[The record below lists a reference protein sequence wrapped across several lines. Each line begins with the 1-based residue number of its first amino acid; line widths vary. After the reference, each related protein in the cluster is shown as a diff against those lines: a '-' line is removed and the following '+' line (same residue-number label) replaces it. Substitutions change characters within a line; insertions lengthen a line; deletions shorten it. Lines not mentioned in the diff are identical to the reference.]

1 MNKYK
6 IEIKWALIFVGMMLL
21 WMLMEKL
28 AGFHDVHIDQHAIV
42 TNFIAIPAV
51 AIYIL
56 ALLDKRKNFYNGYMS
71 YKQGFISGAIIT
83 LIVTL
88 FSPLV
93 QYITSTII
101 SPDYFTNMI
110 EYSVENDLM
119 ARQEAVDFFN
129 LNSYLIQTL
138 IGTPIMGLLTTAIV
152 AFFTKKTKPG
162 VKL

>member
-1 MNKYK
+1 
-6 IEIKWALIFVGMMLL
+6 MLL
-21 WMLMEKL
+21 WMVMERL
-28 AGFHDVHIDQHAIV
+28 TGLHDTHIDKHFIV
-42 TNFIAIPAV
+42 TNLIAIPSV
-51 AIYIL
+51 AIYVL

-88 FSPLV
+88 FSPV
-93 QYITSTII
+93 IQIIISTII

-119 ARQEAVDFFN
+119 ARQEAEDFFN
-129 LNSYLIQTL
+129 LSSYLMQAL

-152 AFFTKKTKPG
+152 AFFTKKNKPETE
-162 VKL
+162 V